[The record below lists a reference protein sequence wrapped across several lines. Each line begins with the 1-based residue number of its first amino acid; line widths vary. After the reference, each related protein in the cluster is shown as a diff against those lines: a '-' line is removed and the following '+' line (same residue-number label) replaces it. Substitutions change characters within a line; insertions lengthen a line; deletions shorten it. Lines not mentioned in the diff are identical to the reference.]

1 MGLRGRMSRLERR
14 AEALYRTLTLPDG
27 RQIRYTDG
35 EMMGAVCAPCHREE
49 HRLLPYVR
57 RIATKEEMPELIR
70 TLEESHAREQV

>member
-35 EMMGAVCAPCHREE
+35 EMMGTVSAAIHQEE
-49 HRLLPYVR
+49 HPLLPYVR
-57 RIATKEEMPELIR
+57 RIATKEGMPGLLR
-70 TLEESHAREQV
+70 ALEESHARGQV

>member
-1 MGLRGRMSRLERR
+1 MSRLERR

-35 EMMGAVCAPCHREE
+35 EMMGAVCAAIHREE

-57 RIATKEEMPELIR
+57 RIATKEEMPGLIR
-70 TLEESHAREQV
+70 ALEESHAREQV